1 MKRPKGSRVYA
12 PLGTLLVGSMIAGAV
27 AIGHTWGDALIA
39 EIVTVIVSL
48 VYFFVTGRDSDVG
61 AIYGQR
67 SDERQQQ
74 VRASASR
81 LGFIAAVS
89 AAYVC
94 AAISVASNES
104 YWQPDVIVAV
114 GGMGFLIGIAKY
126 GAHDERA
133 TSVYRG
139 VMSSGA
145 EPDGERATDDVA
157 TPHDVEQENS
167 QSDG

>member
-27 AIGHTWGDALIA
+27 AIGHTWGDALLA

-94 AAISVASNES
+94 AAISVA
-104 YWQPDVIVAV
+104 
-114 GGMGFLIGIAKY
+114 
-126 GAHDERA
+126 
-133 TSVYRG
+133 
-139 VMSSGA
+139 
-145 EPDGERATDDVA
+145 
-157 TPHDVEQENS
+157 
-167 QSDG
+167 